1 MQSISGLILAVPA
14 AVEPGGVTEHLVVK
28 VWITQAEA
36 VAAAVQAIEIAPL
49 AAPELFLYD

>member
-1 MQSISGLILAVPA
+1 MRSNSDLILAVPE

-36 VAAAVQAIEIAPL
+36 VVAAVQAIEIAPL
-49 AAPELFLYD
+49 AAPELF

>member
-36 VAAAVQAIEIAPL
+36 VVAAVQAIEIAPL